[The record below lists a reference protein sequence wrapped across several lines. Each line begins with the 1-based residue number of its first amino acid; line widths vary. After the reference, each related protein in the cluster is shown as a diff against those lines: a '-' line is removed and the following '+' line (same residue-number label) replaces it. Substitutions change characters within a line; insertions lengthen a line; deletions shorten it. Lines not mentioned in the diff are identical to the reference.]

1 MVKLGSKG
9 ADVARMQTL
18 LNSLL
23 QPPPRLQVD
32 GDFGKRS
39 HDALVRFQASRGL
52 KADGVVGPRTWEALG
67 QLSQPVARVAA
78 APTVTPA
85 KSWMTIAEAEVGVRE
100 NAAAGQHNKRIIEF
114 HKSTSLRATEDEVPW
129 CSSFVN
135 WVMIESGRTGTKSAA
150 AKSWL
155 NWGTELDTPRA
166 GAITVIKKKV
176 AGADKATG
184 SSSGFHVAFFVSE
197 TNTQLRLLGG
207 NQSDSV
213 KYSNFLVSK
222 YDIKGYRWPK

>member
-1 MVKLGSKG
+1 MLKLGSKG

-23 QPPPRLQVD
+23 QPSPRLKVD

-39 HDALVRFQASRGL
+39 HDVLVLFQASRRL

-67 QLSQPVARVAA
+67 QLPQPVARVA
-78 APTVTPA
+78 TVPANTPA
-85 KSWMTIAEAEVGVRE
+85 KPWMSIAEAEVGVRE

-155 NWGTELDTPRA
+155 NWGTELDTPRV

-184 SSSGFHVAFFVSE
+184 SSSGFHVAFFVSA

-213 KYSNFLVSK
+213 KYSNFLLSK
-222 YDIKGYRWPK
+222 YDIKGHRWPR

>member
-1 MVKLGSKG
+1 MLKLGSKG

-23 QPPPRLQVD
+23 TPSPRLTVD

-39 HDALVRFQASRGL
+39 HDALVLFQASRRL
-52 KADGVVGPRTWEALG
+52 TADGVVGPKTWEALG
-67 QLSQPVARVAA
+67 QKPQPVA
-78 APTVTPA
+78 TVLTVPATTPA
-85 KSWMTIAEAEVGVRE
+85 TSWMAIAEAEVGVRE

-114 HKSTSLRATEDEVPW
+114 HKSTTLRATEDEVPW

-135 WVMIESGRTGTKSAA
+135 WVMVESGRSGTKSAA

-155 NWGTELDTPRA
+155 NWGADLDTARL
-166 GAITVIKKKV
+166 GAVTVIKKKT

-184 SSSGFHVAFFVSE
+184 SSSGFHVGFYVSA
-197 TNTQLRLLGG
+197 TKTHLRLLGG

-213 KYSNFLVSK
+213 KYSNFQLSK
-222 YDIKGYRWPK
+222 YDVKGYRWPQ